1 MDSSPGIEE
10 PLARLSLP
18 ELEIRSVWSERQPE
32 RLELDLS
39 RVQLLCSLVAGCGDV
54 GGLDRHAGMR
64 RAPAAQSGPE
74 AGPVW
79 QEALAL
85 WPDLADRAEAPR
97 PALRAIA
104 VARQQGEGQS
114 PQLDVQA
121 SIGRLRCAL
130 ASRLLSLLQTALGG
144 GGPAAA
150 GGLAEA
156 PAGSDLGSP
165 QAAPQGPA
173 GDGLQAEGSN
183 PTLPAPISE
192 TKPGIG
198 SAKIAAASVEVAY
211 EFRFGGWIV
220 SRCGGVTA
228 TCGALMAQQGAASI
242 PSPLS
247 PGALGDA
254 SWSRP
259 APGWSIKLPLTR
271 LALDRAPFQ
280 VHISEAS
287 NDALSTAAD
296 GGPETNWLAEPVDLT
311 IAATPVGQPASQD
324 EAPAQR
330 LAITLGDC
338 EITLDQEQLAIM
350 LDRAPCEAACEP
362 GWLEAVTATFGRIA
376 VHQEAEGWG
385 AACPRIHASVVSC
398 AQKLHLRLERP
409 SWLDGP
415 RRSPSTG
422 PLFAE
427 SSPAALRW
435 AIGVPVLDLALE
447 DAGGKEAQ
455 LCSATDI
462 DLEACGTEGATTLTR
477 LAVGDVQGQ
486 WTAQT
491 VRAAPELARPVAARP
506 MRAGEALMTD
516 LVRGV
521 AVDEVP
527 GTTLLDLKG
536 LRLVLSSQ
544 RDAQEEAGNAA
555 STSTQPLK
563 EAGQDL
569 IFELEGLHYGQ
580 DPSQTAK
587 VGAEML
593 WELCQRSLI
602 CSIKTTMQSH
612 VLWSVGCTRL
622 PYWSPRDIPCCA

>member
-130 ASRLLSLLQTALGG
+130 APRLLALLQTALGG

-183 PTLPAPISE
+183 PTLPAPLPDA
-192 TKPGIG
+192 KPGIG
-198 SAKIAAASVEVAY
+198 SADIAASSVEVAY

-220 SRCGGVTA
+220 GHCGGVAA
-228 TCGALMAQQGAASI
+228 TFGSVMAQQGAASF
-242 PSPLS
+242 PSPS
-247 PGALGDA
+247 PPGALGDA
-254 SWSRP
+254 GSSHP
-259 APGWSIKLPLTR
+259 VSGWSIKLPLTR
-271 LALDRAPFQ
+271 LALARAPFQ
-280 VHISEAS
+280 AHISEAS
-287 NDALSTAAD
+287 TDNTSTAAD
-296 GGPETNWLAEPVDLT
+296 GGPETNWLAEPVDLS
-311 IAATPVGQPASQD
+311 IAATPVEQPTSQD
-324 EAPAQR
+324 EASAQR

-338 EITLDQEQLAIM
+338 GITLDEEQLAIM
-350 LDRAPCEAACEP
+350 LDRAPCESACEP
-362 GWLEAVTATFGRIA
+362 GWLQAVTVTFGNIA
-376 VHQEAEGWG
+376 VHQEADGWG
-385 AACPRIHASVVSC
+385 AACPHIHATTVSC
-398 AQKLHLRLERP
+398 TQKLYLRLERP

-415 RRSPSTG
+415 RRAPSTG
-422 PLFAE
+422 PLVAE

-455 LCSATDI
+455 LCRATDI

-477 LAVGDVQGQ
+477 LAVGDVQGR
-486 WTAQT
+486 WTVQT
-491 VRAAPELARPVAARP
+491 VRAAAELAGAVAARP
-506 MRAGEALMTD
+506 MLAGEALMTD
-516 LVRGV
+516 QVLGV

-544 RDAQEEAGNAA
+544 RDALDEGESAASAPAQQLREAGRDI
-555 STSTQPLK
+555 T
-563 EAGQDL
+563 
-569 IFELEGLHYGQ
+569 FELEGLHYGQ

-587 VGAEML
+587 VGAQV
-593 WELCQRSLI
+593 CY
-602 CSIKTTMQSH
+602 
-612 VLWSVGCTRL
+612 SVIL
-622 PYWSPRDIPCCA
+622 SAHY